1 MRTNIVIDDTLMR
14 DALAAS
20 GLPSKRAA
28 VEAGLR
34 SLVSLHRQAGVGR
47 LRGQVKW
54 TGDLA
59 KLRTKRTSHR

>member
-1 MRTNIVIDDTLMR
+1 MRTNIVIDDTLMQ

-20 GLPSKRAA
+20 GLPSKRAV

-34 SLVSLHRQAGVGR
+34 SRVSLYRQAGVRR
-47 LRGQVKW
+47 LRGRVKW

-59 KLRTKRTSHR
+59 KLRTGRISRR

>member
-1 MRTNIVIDDTLMR
+1 MRTNIVIDDTLMQ

-20 GLPSKRAA
+20 GLSSKRAV

-34 SLVSLHRQAGVGR
+34 SLVSLHRQAGVRR
-47 LRGQVKW
+47 LRGRVEW

-59 KLRTKRTSHR
+59 KLRTGRISSR

>member
-20 GLPSKRAA
+20 GLPSKRAV

-34 SLVSLHRQAGVGR
+34 SLVSLHRQADVRR

-59 KLRTKRTSHR
+59 KLRTGRTSHR

>member
-1 MRTNIVIDDTLMR
+1 MRTNIVIDDTLMQ

-20 GLPSKRAA
+20 GLASKRAV

-34 SLVSLHRQAGVGR
+34 SLVSLHRQAGVRR
-47 LRGQVKW
+47 LRGRIKW

-59 KLRTKRTSHR
+59 KLRTGRISRR

>member
-1 MRTNIVIDDTLMR
+1 MRTNIVIDDTLMQ

-20 GLPSKRAA
+20 GLASKRAV

-34 SLVSLHRQAGVGR
+34 SLVSLHRQAGVRR
-47 LRGQVKW
+47 LRGWVKW

-59 KLRTKRTSHR
+59 KLRTGRISRR